1 MADHSREDV
10 DMLVRLMQQ
19 AMRTADLEYRSYR
32 EADGANN
39 VLAQQWELASNA
51 A

>member
-1 MADHSREDV
+1 
-10 DMLVRLMQQ
+10 MQQ

-32 EADGANN
+32 ESDGANN
-39 VLAQQWELASNA
+39 VVSQQWELSSNA